1 MTNSPLQLNRTT
13 GYVQLNPRDPRF
25 FNNPY
30 PVYEELRQHAPIF
43 YWEAF
48 GFTCFVNHED
58 VATLFRDRRFGRQ
71 ILHLATREE
80 LGWPPEREALRPFYD
95 VDKHSLLD
103 LEPPDHTRLRRL
115 IQKAFLARKIE
126 RLRGRV
132 ASLTHQ
138 LIDEMEP
145 AGQANLLEKFA
156 TTIPLNMIAELLGV
170 PTENGDDLLNWS
182 HAMVAMYELA
192 TTPQQEQKAVQA
204 AQDFVAYLK
213 DYVKFRR
220 QNPQDDLI
228 TRLIEAE
235 EEGEKLSE
243 DELITTCILLLNAG
257 HEATVNV
264 IGNGVYALLKHPDQ
278 MQLWREN
285 VGMSET
291 AVEEL
296 LRYDTPLHLFTRWAL
311 EDVTYKGHHFPFGT
325 KIALLLGA
333 ANRDPAAF
341 AQPDTLNL
349 TRSKNPHVS
358 FGGGIHY
365 CIGVP
370 LARLELQTAL
380 PILLQRLPNLTLVQE
395 PSFKNS
401 YHFHGLESLQVA
413 W

>member
-1 MTNSPLQLNRTT
+1 MNNTLLHIDPTT
-13 GYVQLNPRDPRF
+13 GHVQLNPRDPRF
-25 FNNPY
+25 YGNPY
-30 PVYEELRQHAPIF
+30 PVYEELRQRAPIF

-58 VATLFRDRRFGRQ
+58 VTALFRDRRFGRQ
-71 ILHLATREE
+71 ILHLTTREA
-80 LGWPPEREALRPFYD
+80 LGWPPEREALRPFLD
-95 VDKHSLLD
+95 VDRYSLLD

-115 IQKAFLARKIE
+115 IQKAFMARQIE
-126 RLRGRV
+126 QLRDR
-132 ASLTHQ
+132 AARLTHQ

-145 AGQANLLEKFA
+145 AGQANLLDKFA
-156 TTIPLNMIAELLGV
+156 TTIPLTLIAELLGV
-170 PTENGDDLLNWS
+170 PTANGDDLLNWS
-182 HAMVAMYELA
+182 HAMVAMYELG

-204 AQDFVAYLK
+204 AQDFVAYIK
-213 DYVKFRR
+213 DYVNFRR

-235 EEGEKLSE
+235 EEGEKLTE
-243 DELITTCILLLNAG
+243 NELITTCILLLNAG

-264 IGNGVYALLKHPDQ
+264 IGNGVYALLRHPDQ
-278 MQLWREN
+278 MRLWREN
-285 VGMSET
+285 EGVSET

-341 AQPDTLNL
+341 AHPHTLNL
-349 TRSKNPHVS
+349 TRAKNPHVA

-365 CIGVP
+365 CIGAP

-380 PILLQRLPNLTLVQE
+380 PILLQRLPNLALQQE
-395 PSFKNS
+395 PTFKNS
-401 YHFHGLESLQVA
+401 YHFHGLESLWVG

>member
-1 MTNSPLQLNRTT
+1 MKNTLFQLDPAT
-13 GYVQLNPRDPRF
+13 GHVQLNPRDPRF
-25 FNNPY
+25 YSNPY
-30 PVYEELRQHAPIF
+30 PVYEALRQRAPIF
-43 YWEAF
+43 YWESF

-58 VATLFRDRRFGRQ
+58 VTALLRDRRFGRQ
-71 ILHLATREE
+71 ILHLTSREE
-80 LGWPPEREALRPFYD
+80 LGWPPEREALRPFLD
-95 VDKHSLLD
+95 VDRYSLLD

-115 IQKAFLARKIE
+115 IQKAFMARQIE
-126 RLRGRV
+126 QLRGRV

-145 AGQANLLEKFA
+145 AGQANLLAKFA
-156 TTIPLNMIAELLGV
+156 TTIPLTLIAELLGV

-182 HAMVAMYELA
+182 HAMVAMYELG

-204 AQDFVAYLK
+204 AQEFVAYIK
-213 DYVKFRR
+213 DYVNFRR

-235 EEGEKLSE
+235 EEGEKLTE
-243 DELITTCILLLNAG
+243 NELITTCILLLNAG

-264 IGNGVYALLKHPDQ
+264 IGNGVYALLRHPAQ
-278 MQLWREN
+278 MQLWRQDEG
-285 VGMSET
+285 VTET

-311 EDVTYKGHHFPFGT
+311 EDVTYKGHQFPFGT

-341 AQPDTLNL
+341 AQPDQLNL
-349 TRSKNPHVS
+349 TRPSNPHVS

-365 CIGVP
+365 CIGAP

-380 PILLQRLPNLTLVQE
+380 PILLQRLPNLSLLQE
-395 PSFKNS
+395 PTFKNS
-401 YHFHGLESLQVA
+401 YHFHGLESLWVS

>member
-1 MTNSPLQLNRTT
+1 MNNSLLQLDATT
-13 GYVQLNPRDPRF
+13 GHVKLNPRDPRF
-25 FNNPY
+25 YGNPY
-30 PVYEELRQHAPIF
+30 PVYEALRQHAPIF

-58 VATLFRDRRFGRQ
+58 VTALFRDRRFGRQ
-71 ILHLATREE
+71 ILHLTTREE
-80 LGWPPEREALRPFYD
+80 LGWPPEREALRPFLD
-95 VDKHSLLD
+95 VDRYSLLD

-115 IQKAFLARKIE
+115 IQKAFMARQIE
-126 RLRGRV
+126 QLRGRV

-145 AGQANLLEKFA
+145 VGQANLLEKFA
-156 TTIPLNMIAELLGV
+156 TTIPVTLIAELLGV
-170 PTENGDDLLNWS
+170 PTANSDDLLNWS
-182 HAMVAMYELA
+182 HAMVAMYELG

-204 AQDFVAYLK
+204 AQEFVAYIK
-213 DYVKFRR
+213 DYVNFRR

-243 DELITTCILLLNAG
+243 NELITTCILLLNAG

-264 IGNGVYALLKHPDQ
+264 IGNGVYALLRHPDQ
-278 MQLWREN
+278 MQLWREDEG
-285 VGMSET
+285 VSET

-311 EDVTYKGHHFPFGT
+311 EDVTYKGHHFPFGS

-341 AQPDTLNL
+341 TQPETLNL
-349 TRSKNPHVS
+349 ARHHNPHVS

-365 CIGVP
+365 CIGAP

-380 PILLQRLPNLTLVQE
+380 PILLRRLPNLALRQAPT
-395 PSFKNS
+395 FKNS
-401 YHFHGLESLQVA
+401 YHFHGLESLWVG

>member
-1 MTNSPLQLNRTT
+1 MKETLLQLDPAT
-13 GYVQLNPRDPRF
+13 GHVQLNPRDARF
-25 FNNPY
+25 YGNPY
-30 PVYEELRQHAPIF
+30 PVYEELRQRAPIF
-43 YWEAF
+43 YWESF

-58 VATLFRDRRFGRQ
+58 VTALFRDRRFGRQ
-71 ILHLATREE
+71 ILHLTTREE
-80 LGWPPEREALRPFYD
+80 LGWPPEREEIRPFLD
-95 VDKHSLLD
+95 VDRYSLLD

-115 IQKAFLARKIE
+115 IQKAFMARQIE
-126 RLRGRV
+126 QLRGRV

-156 TTIPLNMIAELLGV
+156 TTIPVTLIAELLGV
-170 PTENGDDLLNWS
+170 PTANSADLLNWS
-182 HAMVAMYELA
+182 HAMVAMYELG

-204 AQDFVAYLK
+204 AQEFVAYIK
-213 DYVKFRR
+213 DYVNFRR

-235 EEGEKLSE
+235 EEGEKLTE
-243 DELITTCILLLNAG
+243 NELITTCILLLNAG

-264 IGNGVYALLKHPDQ
+264 IGNGVYALLRHPEQ
-278 MQLWREN
+278 MQLWRADEG
-285 VGMSET
+285 VSET

-341 AQPDTLNL
+341 AQPDKLDL
-349 TRSKNPHVS
+349 TRRHNPHVS

-365 CIGVP
+365 CIGAP

-380 PILLQRLPNLTLVQE
+380 PILLRRLPNLALDQE
-395 PSFKNS
+395 PTFKNS
-401 YHFHGLESLQVA
+401 YHFHGLESLWVS

>member
-1 MTNSPLQLNRTT
+1 MKNTLFQLDPAT
-13 GYVQLNPRDPRF
+13 GHVQLNPRDPRF
-25 FNNPY
+25 YSNPY
-30 PVYEELRQHAPIF
+30 PVYEALRQRAPIF
-43 YWEAF
+43 YWESF

-58 VATLFRDRRFGRQ
+58 VTALFRDRRFGRQ
-71 ILHLATREE
+71 ILHLTSREE
-80 LGWPPEREALRPFYD
+80 LGWPPEREALRPFLD
-95 VDKHSLLD
+95 VDRYSLLD

-115 IQKAFLARKIE
+115 IQKAFMARQIE
-126 RLRGRV
+126 QLRGRV

-145 AGQANLLEKFA
+145 AGQANLLAKFA
-156 TTIPLNMIAELLGV
+156 TTIPLTLIAELLGV

-182 HAMVAMYELA
+182 HAMVAMYELG

-204 AQDFVAYLK
+204 AQEFVAYIK
-213 DYVKFRR
+213 DYVNFRR

-235 EEGEKLSE
+235 EEGEKLTE
-243 DELITTCILLLNAG
+243 NELITTCILLLNAG

-264 IGNGVYALLKHPDQ
+264 IGNGVYALLRHPAQ
-278 MQLWREN
+278 MQLWRQDEG
-285 VGMSET
+285 VTET

-311 EDVTYKGHHFPFGT
+311 EDVTYKGHQFPFGT

-341 AQPDTLNL
+341 AQPDQLNL
-349 TRSKNPHVS
+349 TRPSNPHVS

-365 CIGVP
+365 CIGAP

-380 PILLQRLPNLTLVQE
+380 PILLQRLPNLSLLQE
-395 PSFKNS
+395 PTFKNS
-401 YHFHGLESLQVA
+401 YHFHGLESLWVS

>member
-1 MTNSPLQLNRTT
+1 MTNALLQIDPAT
-13 GYVQLNPRDPRF
+13 GHVQLNPRDPRF
-25 FNNPY
+25 YSNPY
-30 PVYEELRQHAPIF
+30 PVYEALRQRAPIF
-43 YWEAF
+43 YWESF

-58 VATLFRDRRFGRQ
+58 VTALFRDRRFGRQ
-71 ILHLATREE
+71 ILHLTSREE
-80 LGWPPEREALRPFYD
+80 LGWPPEREALRPFLD
-95 VDKHSLLD
+95 VDRYSLLD

-115 IQKAFLARKIE
+115 IQKAFMARQIE
-126 RLRGRV
+126 QLRGRV

-145 AGQANLLEKFA
+145 AGQANLLAKFA
-156 TTIPLNMIAELLGV
+156 TTIPLTLIAELLGV

-182 HAMVAMYELA
+182 HAMVAMYELG

-204 AQDFVAYLK
+204 AQEFVAYIK
-213 DYVKFRR
+213 DYVNFRR

-235 EEGEKLSE
+235 EEGEKLTE
-243 DELITTCILLLNAG
+243 NELITTCILLLNAG

-264 IGNGVYALLKHPDQ
+264 IGNGVYALLRHPAQ
-278 MQLWREN
+278 MQLWRQDEG
-285 VGMSET
+285 VTET

-311 EDVTYKGHHFPFGT
+311 EDVTYKGHQFPFGT

-341 AQPDTLNL
+341 AQPDQLNL
-349 TRSKNPHVS
+349 TRPSNPHVS

-365 CIGVP
+365 CIGAP

-380 PILLQRLPNLTLVQE
+380 PILLQRLPNLSLLQE
-395 PSFKNS
+395 PTFKNS
-401 YHFHGLESLQVA
+401 YHFHGLESLWVS